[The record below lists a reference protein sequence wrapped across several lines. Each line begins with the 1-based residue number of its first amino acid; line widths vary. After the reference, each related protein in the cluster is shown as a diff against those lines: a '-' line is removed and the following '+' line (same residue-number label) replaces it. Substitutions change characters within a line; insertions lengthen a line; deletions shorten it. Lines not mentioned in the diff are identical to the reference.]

1 MIETLYRTPSPE
13 KGKSE
18 CYVLVL
24 TSRAATGGK
33 VYAFMEEHGQWNDE
47 LQRFVY
53 KVKSINTDE
62 RLTFQQARSLYESSK
77 RDLANEG
84 FLHSF
89 SLGGQRKEPIADQE
103 SEPQLAFA

>member
-33 VYAFMEEHGQWNDE
+33 IYAFMEEHGRWNDDF
-47 LQRFVY
+47 QRFVY
-53 KVKSINTDE
+53 EVSSINTDE
-62 RLTFQQARSLYESSK
+62 QLTFQQASSLYEASK
-77 RDLANEG
+77 RNLAEMG
-84 FLHSF
+84 FLYSF
-89 SLGGQRKEPIADQE
+89 SIDRKQPTVDRAPD
-103 SEPQLAFA
+103 PQLAFA